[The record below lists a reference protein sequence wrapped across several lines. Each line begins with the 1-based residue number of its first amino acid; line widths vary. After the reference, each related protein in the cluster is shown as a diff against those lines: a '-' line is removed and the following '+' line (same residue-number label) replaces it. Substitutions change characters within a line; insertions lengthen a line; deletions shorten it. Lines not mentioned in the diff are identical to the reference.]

1 MPQVDRIF
9 GNEGEA
15 DVTARIVDTYGHNPG
30 AKYAPENQPGGE
42 GAGESGVQRGGS
54 PGETVA
60 ADSIG
65 RQAEQGIRAYVLRRV
80 ADASAPGRQSSDR
93 GVGKDTQDLLVAH
106 RHHREAAIQPSQC
119 GALPHPFQPRRQ
131 RLPVRRHQHQRR
143 LQILHY
149 RLPHPAHRMHLIRIP

>member
-42 GAGESGVQRGGS
+42 GAGESVVQRGGS

-80 ADASAPGRQSSDR
+80 ADASAPERQAPDR
-93 GVGKDTQDLLVAH
+93 GVGKVLNEELANALEQTSGNVI
-106 RHHREAAIQPSQC
+106 RNPSMTA
-119 GALPHPFQPRRQ
+119 GSR
-131 RLPVRRHQHQRR
+131 
-143 LQILHY
+143 
-149 RLPHPAHRMHLIRIP
+149 

>member
-1 MPQVDRIF
+1 VSSTHRFTRPWSTCEYGVEPLKVRDKIIHHVDRNF

-15 DVTARIVDTYGHNPG
+15 DVAPCIVDTYGYNLG

-80 ADASAPGRQSSDR
+80 ADAVASERQASDR
-93 GVGKDTQDLLVAH
+93 GVGKDTQDVLVAH
-106 RHHREAAIQPSQC
+106 LHH
-119 GALPHPFQPRRQ
+119 
-131 RLPVRRHQHQRR
+131 
-143 LQILHY
+143 
-149 RLPHPAHRMHLIRIP
+149 